1 MPVKPGEPTS
11 PDESQILVF
20 TSRNTPKQKIAATL
34 AQQQL
39 LASLGSK
46 EEPKNKFE
54 QTGSGNFLENVVGK
68 INELVGV
75 GESIDWGHYQSGKAA
90 EIIRNNL
97 NSENPDPKLLEEINR
112 YRKNYIATAQAQ
124 AQARLGQ
131 NQPEKFLKTYRPY
144 FDITEITGEI
154 AQRIKEII
162 KDAIRNHL
170 TANQQVD
177 DSSIKTI
184 TNEIINQ
191 LKKLAIDS
199 SDENVEPVLQIQ
211 QLLEDSDLISNL
223 EQLVQEIL
231 SDLRETDPQ
240 EAQEPEQINLKLNT
254 RINQLQIVLATQ
266 PSSQASEQGLLQRLF
281 SLPNRNFGLP
291 IPTSWWVSPI
301 FGVII
306 GNLLTR
312 EPGFNWISGAIS
324 AGIGGLVGA
333 REGWQHARRILEMA
347 AEAQAAKNPERPLT
361 NQPRFYEMI
370 STKYLFERIQ
380 NALENTSSAQPE
392 SIRELL
398 LQIHLIRIL
407 WNEYQYPI
415 LENNLESNDLEKIEK
430 LAEQYGITLE
440 SKETP
445 LVSYR
450 NLLLLVEV
458 LGIKLIQKTQQ
469 ARQSESDLSP
479 NPETFWHQTGLNRLR
494 EAVIEKVKEIDQAL
508 GFKNHPRFYLLE
520 AFKKAIIPAL
530 FGFLF
535 YGISTETWRKLNL

>member
-1 MPVKPGEPTS
+1 MSIKPGEPTS
-11 PDESQILVF
+11 PNESQILVF
-20 TSRNTPKQKIAATL
+20 TPGNTPNQEIAATL

-39 LASLGSK
+39 LAGLGSK
-46 EEPKNKFE
+46 EEPKNTFE
-54 QTGSGNFLENVVGK
+54 QTGSGNFLKNVVGK
-68 INELVGV
+68 INKFV
-75 GESIDWGHYQSGKAA
+75 GESIEWSHYRSGKAA
-90 EIIRNNL
+90 KIIENKLDSETPNQELLAMVNSYGQNL
-97 NSENPDPKLLEEINR
+97 
-112 YRKNYIATAQAQ
+112 IALIL
-124 AQARLGQ
+124 AQARLPDWA
-131 NQPEKFLKTYRPY
+131 NVEILEIYRPY
-144 FDITEITGEI
+144 FQITEITGEI

-162 KDAIRNHL
+162 KNAIRNHL
-170 TANQQVD
+170 NANQQVD
-177 DSSIKTI
+177 GGLIKTI

-240 EAQEPEQINLKLNT
+240 EAQEPKQINLKLDT

-281 SLPNRNFGLP
+281 SLPNRNLGLP

-347 AEAQAAKNPERPLT
+347 AEAKAANNPERPLT

>member
-1 MPVKPGEPTS
+1 MSIKPGEPTS
-11 PDESQILVF
+11 PNESQILVF
-20 TSRNTPKQKIAATL
+20 TPGNTPNQEIAATL

-39 LASLGSK
+39 LAGLGSK
-46 EEPKNKFE
+46 EEPKNTFE
-54 QTGSGNFLENVVGK
+54 QTGSGNFLKNVVGK
-68 INELVGV
+68 INKFV
-75 GESIDWGHYQSGKAA
+75 GESIEWSHYRSGKAA
-90 EIIRNNL
+90 KIIENKLDSETPNQELLAMVNSYGQNL
-97 NSENPDPKLLEEINR
+97 
-112 YRKNYIATAQAQ
+112 IALIL
-124 AQARLGQ
+124 AQARLPDWA
-131 NQPEKFLKTYRPY
+131 NVEILEIYRPY
-144 FDITEITGEI
+144 FQITEITGEI

-177 DSSIKTI
+177 GGLIKTI

-240 EAQEPEQINLKLNT
+240 EAQEPKQINLKLDT

-281 SLPNRNFGLP
+281 SLPNRNLGLP

-333 REGWQHARRILEMA
+333 REGWQHARRILKMA
-347 AEAQAAKNPERPLT
+347 AEAQAANNPERPLT
-361 NQPRFYEMI
+361 NQPKLYEMI
-370 STKYLFERIQ
+370 LAKDLFESIQ
-380 NALENTSSAQPE
+380 NALENRDLAKPE
-392 SIRELL
+392 LIQELL

-440 SKETP
+440 SKEIP

-450 NLLLLVEV
+450 NLLLLVKV

>member
-1 MPVKPGEPTS
+1 MPVKSGEPTS
-11 PDESQILVF
+11 PDKSQILVF
-20 TSRNTPKQKIAATL
+20 TPGNTPNQEIAATL

-39 LASLGSK
+39 LAGLGSK
-46 EEPKNKFE
+46 EEPKNTFE
-54 QTGSGNFLENVVGK
+54 QTGSGNFLKNVVGK
-68 INELVGV
+68 INKFV
-75 GESIDWGHYQSGKAA
+75 GESIEWSHYRSGKAA
-90 EIIRNNL
+90 KIIENKLDSETPNQELLAMVNSYGQNL
-97 NSENPDPKLLEEINR
+97 
-112 YRKNYIATAQAQ
+112 IALIL
-124 AQARLGQ
+124 AQARLPDWA
-131 NQPEKFLKTYRPY
+131 NVEILEIYRPY
-144 FDITEITGEI
+144 FQITEITGEI

-240 EAQEPEQINLKLNT
+240 EAQEPKQINLKLDT

-281 SLPNRNFGLP
+281 SLPNRNLGLP
-291 IPTSWWVSPI
+291 IPTSWWAGPV
-301 FGVII
+301 FGTII

-333 REGWQHARRILEMA
+333 REGWQHARRILKMA
-347 AEAQAAKNPERPLT
+347 AEAQAANNPERPLT
-361 NQPRFYEMI
+361 NQPKFYEMI
-370 STKYLFERIQ
+370 TAKDLFEKIQ
-380 NALENTSSAQPE
+380 NALENLSSAQPE
-392 SIRELL
+392 LIQELL

-440 SKETP
+440 SKEIP

>member
-1 MPVKPGEPTS
+1 MPIKPGESTS
-11 PDESQILVF
+11 LNESQILVF
-20 TSRNTPKQKIAATL
+20 TSGNTPKQKIAATL

-39 LASLGSK
+39 LAGLGSK
-46 EEPKNKFE
+46 EEPKNTFK
-54 QTGSGNFLENVVGK
+54 QIGSGNFPENVVGK
-68 INELVGV
+68 INELVG
-75 GESIDWGHYQSGKAA
+75 ESIEWSHYQSGKAA
-90 EIIRNNL
+90 EIIENNL
-97 NSENPDPKLLEEINR
+97 NSETPYQELLAMVNS
-112 YRKNYIATAQAQ
+112 YGQNLIALIL
-124 AQARLGQ
+124 AQARKLKT
-131 NQPEKFLKTYRPY
+131 NQLKDVRETYRPY

-162 KDAIRNHL
+162 KNAILNHL

-184 TNEIINQ
+184 TNEIINK

-199 SDENVEPVLQIQ
+199 SDENVEPASQIQ

-231 SDLRETDPQ
+231 SDLRKTDPR
-240 EAQEPEQINLKLNT
+240 EAQEPEQTNFKLDT
-254 RINQLQIVLATQ
+254 IIDQLQIVLATQ
-266 PSSQASEQGLLQRLF
+266 SSSQASEQGLLQRLS

>member
-1 MPVKPGEPTS
+1 MSIKPGEPTS
-11 PDESQILVF
+11 PNESQILVF
-20 TSRNTPKQKIAATL
+20 TPGNTPKQKIAATL

-39 LASLGSK
+39 LAGLSSK

-54 QTGSGNFLENVVGK
+54 QTGSGNFLKNVVGK
-68 INELVGV
+68 INKFV
-75 GESIDWGHYQSGKAA
+75 GESIEWSHYRSGKAA
-90 EIIRNNL
+90 EIIENNL
-97 NSENPDPKLLEEINR
+97 NSETPNQELLAMVNS
-112 YRKNYIATAQAQ
+112 YGQNLIALIL
-124 AQARLGQ
+124 AQARLPDWA
-131 NQPEKFLKTYRPY
+131 NVEILEIYRPY
-144 FDITEITGEI
+144 FQITEITGEI

-162 KDAIRNHL
+162 KNAIRNHL
-170 TANQQVD
+170 NANQQVD
-177 DSSIKTI
+177 GGLIKTI

-240 EAQEPEQINLKLNT
+240 EAQEPEQINLKLDT

-440 SKETP
+440 SKEIP

-494 EAVIEKVKEIDQAL
+494 EAVIEKVEEIDQAL